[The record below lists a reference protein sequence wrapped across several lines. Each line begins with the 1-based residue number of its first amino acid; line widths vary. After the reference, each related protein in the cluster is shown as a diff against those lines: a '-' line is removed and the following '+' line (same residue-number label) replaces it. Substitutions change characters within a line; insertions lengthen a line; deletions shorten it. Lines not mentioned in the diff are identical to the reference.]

1 MKTPYYLIDE
11 KKLVSNYQIVAKSF
25 ENYWPNRLIGYSFKT
40 NPLPWI
46 ITRLKKEGAWAEV
59 VSEDEYELAMHLG
72 YSPDN
77 IIYNGPVKG
86 FEALRYALDHGSI
99 VNLDNFTEIE
109 WLKTN
114 LPANGNRWKVGL
126 RLNFDLENSC
136 PGETVAGIEKSRFG
150 FCLENGDAINALMI
164 LKKIPYVSVCG
175 VHGHNSTKTRSIGI
189 FKTITKYLA
198 DFVSKVDHCDHIYID
213 IGGCLFGG
221 HEGEEAFKNYPKM
234 SDYAKTISQEL
245 SSHNLTPD
253 TCKLIIEPGAAITST
268 AISYYC
274 TVVDIKKVRDVVFVT
289 TDGSRLDISPNSKGE
304 LDVSFIPNENV
315 KCENKQVIVG
325 YTCMEMDRIKMLPK
339 GSTRLCCSDLII
351 VDGIGSYGMSLTPL
365 FIHYL
370 KGVYVKHNSNNL
382 EKVRETWGISE
393 FIQKNMIFKS
403 DLQ

>member
-11 KKLVSNYQIVAKSF
+11 KKLISNYQIAAKSF
-25 ENYWPNRLIGYSFKT
+25 ENYWPNLLIGYSFKT

-59 VSEDEYELAMHLG
+59 VSEDEYELAVHLG

-77 IIYNGPVKG
+77 IIFNGPVKG
-86 FEALRYALDHGSI
+86 FEALRYALDYGSI

-114 LPANGNRWKVGL
+114 MPANKNKWKVGL

-175 VHGHNSTKTRSIGI
+175 VHGHNSTKTRSINI

-198 DFVSKVDHCDHIYID
+198 DFVSNLDHCDHIYID

-221 HEGEEAFKNYPKM
+221 HEYEEAFKNYPKM
-234 SDYAKTISQEL
+234 GEYAKTISEVL

-289 TDGSRLDISPNSKGE
+289 TDGSRLDISPHSKGD
-304 LDVSFIPNENV
+304 LDVKYNLNV
-315 KCENKQVIVG
+315 REKCENRQIIVG
-325 YTCMEMDRIKMLPK
+325 YSCMEMDRIKSMPK
-339 GSTRLCCSDLII
+339 GSPKLYSGDMITI
-351 VDGIGSYGMSLTPL
+351 DGIGSYGMSLAPL
-365 FIHYL
+365 FIRYF
-370 KGVYVKHNSNNL
+370 KEVNVKYDNTKIV
-382 EKVRETWGISE
+382 KVRESWKASE
-393 FIQKNMIFKS
+393 FIQKSSVYKS
-403 DLQ
+403 NS